1 MLKEFKL
8 VSEFDG
14 LMLSCAIYEAD
25 EVKGVIQFSHGMVE
39 HKERYYPFM
48 EFLAKRGYS
57 CVIHDHRGHGRSIDN
72 EKDLGYF
79 YTDDELAIVED
90 LVQVNKWISEKYKGM
105 PIYLFAHSMGTLV
118 ARVFLQNY
126 DKNVDKVV
134 LCGPPTESKN
144 IDLGIILAKINS
156 KIFGSRNRSNFLQ
169 SMTFRGY
176 NLFDNIENDWICS
189 DKDIVNKYN
198 NDPLC
203 YYRFTANG
211 FLNLYRLMKK
221 ASEKEKYLCNNPD
234 LPILLIGG
242 KNDPVIQS
250 EKKFMQLKL
259 FLENVGYR
267 YIYSKLYDNKRHE
280 LINEVNKELIWL
292 DILRFFEHSFIPLDG
307 KNSLV

>member
-176 NLFDNIENDWICS
+176 NLFDNIENVWICS

-203 YYRFTANG
+203 HYRFTANG

>member
-1 MLKEFKL
+1 MLREFDL

-14 LMLSCAIYEAD
+14 LVLSCAVFEAD
-25 EVKGVIQFSHGMVE
+25 REKGIIQFSHGMAE

-48 EFLAKRGYS
+48 EFLSKRGYS
-57 CVIHDHRGHGRSIDN
+57 CVIHDHRGHGSSIDN

-79 YTDDELAIVED
+79 YTENEYAIVED
-90 LVQVNKWISEKYKGM
+90 LVQVNKWISQKYKGM

-118 ARVFLQNY
+118 ARVFLKNY

-144 IDLGIILAKINS
+144 VDLGITLAKINS

-203 YYRFTANG
+203 HYRFTANG

-221 ASEKEKYLCNNPD
+221 AFEKEKYLCNNPD

>member
-1 MLKEFKL
+1 MLREFDF

-14 LMLSCAIYEAD
+14 LMLSCAIYEAE

-79 YTDDELAIVED
+79 YTDNEQVIVED
-90 LVQVNKWISEKYKGM
+90 LAQVNRWIGKKYNSM
-105 PIYLFAHSMGTLV
+105 PIYLFSHSMGTLV

-134 LCGPPTESKN
+134 LCGPPTENKN
-144 IDLGIILAKINS
+144 IDLGITLAKLNGR
-156 KIFGSRNRSNFLQ
+156 IFGSHHRSRFLQ

-176 NLFDNIENDWICS
+176 KVFDNVENDWICS

-198 NDPLC
+198 SDPLC
-203 YYRFTANG
+203 NYRFTTNG
-211 FLNLYRLMKK
+211 FLNLYGLMKK
-221 ASEKEKYLCNNPD
+221 AFIKEMYLCKNPD

-242 KNDPVIQS
+242 KDDPVIQN
-250 EKKFMQLKL
+250 EKKFIELKQ
-259 FLENVGYR
+259 FLESIGYK
-267 YIYSKLYDNKRHE
+267 YVYSRLYDDKRHE
-280 LINEVNKELIWL
+280 LINEVEKGLIWI
-292 DILRFFEHSFIPLDG
+292 DILRFFEHSLYYT
-307 KNSLV
+307 S

>member
-1 MLKEFKL
+1 MLRKFDL

-14 LMLSCAIYEAD
+14 LVLSCAIFKAD
-25 EVKGVIQFSHGMVE
+25 REKGIIQFSHGMVE

-79 YTDDELAIVED
+79 YTENEYAIVED
-90 LVQVNKWISEKYKGM
+90 LVQVNKWISHKYKGM

-176 NLFDNIENDWICS
+176 KVFDNVENDWICS
-189 DKDIVNKYN
+189 DKYIVNKYN
-198 NDPLC
+198 RDPLC
-203 YYRFTANG
+203 NYRFTTNG
-211 FLNLYRLMKK
+211 FLNLYGLMKK
-221 ASEKEKYLCNNPD
+221 AFTREKYLCKNPD

-242 KNDPVIQS
+242 KDDPVIQN
-250 EKKFMQLKL
+250 EKKFLELKQ
-259 FLENVGYR
+259 FLESIGYK
-267 YIYSKLYDNKRHE
+267 YVYSRLYDDKRHE